1 MYHTIIIE
9 DDPMVASIN
18 QQYLKANP
26 AFILDGTFSNGRDAL
41 LYIRA
46 HKTDLAI
53 VDYYMPIMNGIDFI
67 RACHS
72 EKNAPALIMITA
84 ASSPAEISEIIS
96 AGILDYIVKPFT
108 YDRFQAALARFQR
121 IQTLRTN
128 EKKMTQSEIDALLG
142 TSLQGAENAAPL
154 QVKGIQQ
161 PTLDLLRDYLGR
173 RRDEFL
179 TSDEIAKEIHLSRIT
194 VRRYL
199 NYMLENNEIT
209 STVDYTTGGRPSI
222 RYKMN
227 KG

>member
-18 QQYLKANP
+18 QQYLQANP

-41 LYIRA
+41 LYIRE

-67 RACHS
+67 RACHG
-72 EKNAPALIMITA
+72 ERNAPALIMITA
-84 ASSPAEISEIIS
+84 ANSTSEISDILS

-108 YDRFQAALARFQR
+108 YDRFQAALQRFLR
-121 IQTLRTN
+121 IQTLRSN
-128 EKKMTQSEIDALLG
+128 EKKMTQQEIDEFF
-142 TSLQGAENAAPL
+142 TSSLQTSETMTPI

-161 PTLDLLRDYLGR
+161 PTLDLLRTYLSGR
-173 RRDEFL
+173 REEFL

-209 STVDYTTGGRPSI
+209 SMVDYTTGGRPSI

-227 KG
+227 G